1 MITKIVTIFLCVLA
15 AFKLTAQEVEFV
27 RCASPQAIEYQN
39 NITPGYSEQVNSIF
53 EQAKQWYNENG
64 RNRNLYTIP
73 VVVHVVY
80 NTPEQNLHD
89 SVIFN
94 QIENLNKDFNRLN
107 DDAGNLRPL
116 FNPIVGAADIEFQ
129 LAMVDSDGNPT
140 NGIIRRETSATTF
153 GSLAAFLGD
162 FTDLEKVKSTA
173 DGGSDPWNQN
183 EYLNIWICNMS
194 VNVFGTETTALLG
207 YATPPDGLPHW
218 PAGAVDGL
226 SDGVV
231 IQYQC
236 FGSNNP
242 NPLPNPDGSGDFIEV
257 LGRTVTHEV
266 GHYLGLRHIWGDGGC
281 AAQDGVDDTPNATGQ
296 SNFDCD
302 DTKNTCVDAIPELGG
317 DAPDMIENFMDYSA
331 ESCQNSFTLG
341 QIGIMVT
348 VLEIFRP
355 DLGDGNPLSIHEK
368 EVSTSIYPNPF
379 SDEFTI
385 EIENE
390 KADIIILLTL
400 DGKEVF
406 SSKFS
411 GNHMVIDTRNLNVG
425 VYIVKILSNSTTVL
439 THKIIKI

>member
-1 MITKIVTIFLCVLA
+1 MIKKIATFFCTVTVFLSNAQDVNLTKC
-15 AFKLTAQEVEFV
+15 LT
-27 RCASPQAIEYQN
+27 PHAIEYQDN
-39 NITPGYSEQVNSIF
+39 LSPGYSEHVNYVF
-53 EQAKQWYNENG
+53 DQAKQWFDTHG
-64 RNRNLYTIP
+64 RQKSTYTIP

-107 DDAGNLRPL
+107 ADAGNLRPL
-116 FNPIVGAADIEFQ
+116 FNPVVGAADIEFQ
-129 LAMVDSDGNPT
+129 LAMVDPDGNPT
-140 NGIIRRETSATTF
+140 NGIVRTETSSATF

-173 DGGSDPWNQN
+173 EGGSSPWNQS

-207 YATPPDGLPHW
+207 YATPPDGLSHW

-231 IQYQC
+231 IQFQS

-266 GHYLGLRHIWGDGGC
+266 GHYLGLRHIWGDGDC
-281 AAQDGVDDTPNATGQ
+281 TAEDGVDDTPNATGQ

-302 DTKNTCVDAIPELGG
+302 NTKNTCVDAIAALGG

-331 ESCQNSFTLG
+331 ETCQNSFTLG
-341 QIGIMVT
+341 QIGIMVS

-355 DLGDGNPLSIHEK
+355 DLGDGNPLSLNEQEII
-368 EVSTSIYPNPF
+368 SSIYPNPF
-379 SDEFTI
+379 SEEFTI
-385 EIENE
+385 EIENGEVE
-390 KADIIILLTL
+390 KVVLLTL
-400 DGKEVF
+400 DGKEVYT
-406 SSKFS
+406 SEIH
-411 GNHMVIDTRNLNVG
+411 NNQLTIDTRTLNAG
-425 VYIVKILSNSTTVL
+425 VYIIKLIGESDFISTK
-439 THKIIKI
+439 KIIKI